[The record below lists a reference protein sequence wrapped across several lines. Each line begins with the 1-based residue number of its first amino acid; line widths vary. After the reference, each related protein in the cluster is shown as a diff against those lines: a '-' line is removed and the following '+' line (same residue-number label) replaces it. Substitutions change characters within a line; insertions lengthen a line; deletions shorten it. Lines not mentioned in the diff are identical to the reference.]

1 MLTDK
6 LYSVEFKDDTKAV
19 VHLSNENHPIFKAHF
34 PSRPIM
40 PGYVNFEIV
49 ADVFDIEIT
58 TIKKAKFL
66 KTALPN
72 QTLTYEKNGSKFKV
86 FCEMQEIANF
96 TL

>member
-19 VHLSNENHPIFKAHF
+19 VRLSDENHSIFKAHF

-49 ADVFDIEIT
+49 ADVFDIEVT

-72 QTLTYEKNGSKFKV
+72 QTLTYEKNGNKFKV